1 MKKKIFIVLLVL
13 FLPFLF
19 VLSRIKLEQPSKID
33 NLSTDNISIK
43 NDYEYINPSNETI
56 DGVDYLVSN
65 LPVGSFGG
73 TLVVTTI
80 GEGPKTFNPW
90 ESRDATS
97 SQIGELLYDS
107 LVTTDVI
114 TGEVI
119 PKLAK
124 DFKVYNNGKTYIF
137 KLRKGLKWSDGNDI
151 TADDVVFTF
160 NDIIFK
166 GLGNTSTRDSLYID
180 GELPQVTKINDYKVK
195 FKISKPFA
203 PFLRMISVPIAP
215 EHVLKKYTDMGEEAF
230 NLQLSTNSD
239 LKTFVTSGAFIL
251 EEYIPAQRIVL
262 KRNPNYY
269 MVNKNGDKLPYIDKY
284 IFQIVQ
290 DQNTE
295 LLKFQ
300 SKESDVI
307 NLNGYYVSKYI
318 DNELNSDYKVYNLGP
333 TSSTLFLCF
342 NLNNRKND
350 KGKFYVE
357 EKKQKWF
364 NDRNFREAVDYAI
377 DRDAII
383 FNVASG
389 VGAPLFTAESL
400 QSIFLNEN
408 IANGHKVDLN
418 RSRQLLKDSGFY
430 FDKNN
435 ILHDKEGNV
444 VEFDLLT
451 NAGNLEREIIG
462 VMIKEDLSN
471 IGIKVNF
478 KPIEFN
484 TLVNRIT
491 NTLSWDAVV
500 LGLTGSPLEPHS
512 GKNVWYSNGA
522 LHMFNKRNQNDNNYD
537 DILPFEKELDNIF
550 DEASLEINFEK
561 RKELYDKYQEIVYNE
576 RPFIYLYSPLNI
588 VAIRKKIKNIYP
600 TSLGGILH
608 NLPEVYID
616 KTK

>member
-1 MKKKIFIVLLVL
+1 MKKKIFIIIFILTLPLLL
-13 FLPFLF
+13 I
-19 VLSRIKLEQPSKID
+19 LSRIKLKQPQTIIDSQANKKNEKI
-33 NLSTDNISIK
+33 NN
-43 NDYEYINPSNETI
+43 EYINPNNVSINNI
-56 DGVDYLVSN
+56 DYLVSN
-65 LPVGSFGG
+65 LPLGKFGG
-73 TLVVTTI
+73 NLVVTII

-97 SQIGELLYDS
+97 SEIAELLYDS
-107 LVTTDVI
+107 LVTTNVLN
-114 TGEVI
+114 GEVI

-124 DFKVYNNGKTYIF
+124 EFKILDNGKTYIF
-137 KLRKGLKWSDGNDI
+137 YLRKGLTWTDKKPI
-151 TADDVVFTF
+151 TADDIIFTF
-160 NDIIFK
+160 NEIIFK

-180 GELPQVTKINDYKVK
+180 GELPKISKIDDYTIK
-195 FKISKPFA
+195 FTLSKPFA
-203 PFLRMISVPIAP
+203 PFLRMIGVPIAP
-215 EHVLKKYTDMGEEAF
+215 KHILKKYTDLGEEAF

-239 LKTFVTSGAFIL
+239 FKKFVTSGGFML

-269 MVNKNGDKLPYIDKY
+269 MINKNGDKLPYLDKY

-300 SKESDVI
+300 SKESDII

-318 DNELNSDYKVYNLGP
+318 DNEQKSDYKVYNLGP

-342 NLNNRKND
+342 NLNKQKND
-350 KGKFYVE
+350 KGKFFVDE
-357 EKKQKWF
+357 RKQKWF
-364 NDRNFREAVDYAI
+364 NDRNFREAIDYAI

-383 FNVASG
+383 FNVSSG
-389 VGAPLFTAESL
+389 VGVPLFTAESL
-400 QSIFLNEN
+400 QSIFLNEK
-408 IANGHKVDLN
+408 IAKGHKVDLN
-418 RSRQLLKDSGFY
+418 RSKVLLKKSGFY
-430 FDKNN
+430 WDKNN
-435 ILHDKEGNV
+435 ILNDKDGNI

-471 IGIKVNF
+471 LGIKVNF

-491 NTLSWDAVV
+491 NTLEWDTVV
-500 LGLTGSPLEPHS
+500 LGLTGSPLEPHG
-512 GKNVWYSNGA
+512 GKNVWYSYGA
-522 LHMFNKRNQNDNNYD
+522 LHMFNKRKKNDNPK
-537 DILPFEKELDNIF
+537 DILPFEKQLDNIF
-550 DEASLEINFEK
+550 DEASLEIDFNK
-561 RKELYDKYQEIVYNE
+561 RKKLYDKYQEIVYNE

-588 VAIRKKIKNIYP
+588 VAVRNRVKNLYP

-608 NLPEVYID
+608 NLNEIYID
-616 KTK
+616 NKN

>member
-1 MKKKIFIVLLVL
+1 MKKKICIIIFILA
-13 FLPFLF
+13 LPILF
-19 VLSRIKLEQPSKID
+19 VLSRIKLSQPQVIINSQTNNKNEKIF
-33 NLSTDNISIK
+33 S
-43 NDYEYINPSNETI
+43 EYINPNNKNI
-56 DGVDYLVSN
+56 NGIDYLVSN
-65 LPVGSFGG
+65 LPIGKFGG

-107 LVTTDVI
+107 LVTTNI
-114 TGEVI
+114 LNGEVI

-124 DFKVYNNGKTYIF
+124 DFRILDNGKTYIF
-137 KLRKGLKWSDGNDI
+137 YLRKGLKWTDGKPI
-151 TADDVVFTF
+151 TADDVIFTF
-160 NDIIFK
+160 NDIVFK

-180 GELPQVTKINDYKVK
+180 GTLPKITKIDDYTIK
-195 FKISKPFA
+195 FTISKPFA
-203 PFLRMISVPIAP
+203 PFLRMIGVPIAP
-215 EHVLKKYTDMGEEAF
+215 KHILKKYTDIGEEAF

-239 LKTFVTSGAFIL
+239 LKKFVTNGAFIL
-251 EEYIPAQRIVL
+251 DEYIPAQRIVL

-269 MVNKNGDKLPYIDKY
+269 MINKNGDKLPYIDKY

-300 SKESDVI
+300 SKESDII

-318 DNELNSDYKVYNLGP
+318 DNEANSDYKVYNLGP
-333 TSSTLFLCF
+333 TSSTLFICF

-350 KGKFYVE
+350 KGKFYID

-383 FNVASG
+383 FNVSSG

-400 QSIFLNEN
+400 QSIFLNEK
-408 IANGHKVDLN
+408 IAKGHKVDLN
-418 RSRQLLKDSGFY
+418 RSKDLLNESGFY
-430 FDKNN
+430 WDKNN
-435 ILHDKEGNV
+435 ILHDKDGNI

-462 VMIKEDLSN
+462 VMIKEDLAN
-471 IGIKVNF
+471 LGIKVNF

-491 NTLSWDAVV
+491 NTLNWDTVV
-500 LGLTGSPLEPHS
+500 LGLTGSPLEPHG

-522 LHMFNKRNQNDNNYD
+522 LHMFNKRNPNDNLND
-537 DILPFEKELDNIF
+537 TLSFEKELDNIF
-550 DEASLEINFEK
+550 DEASLEIDFNK
-561 RKELYDKYQEIVYNE
+561 RKKLYDKYQEIIYYE

-588 VAIRKKIKNIYP
+588 VAVRNRVKNLYP
-600 TSLGGILH
+600 TSLGGVLH
-608 NLPEVYID
+608 NINEIYID
-616 KTK
+616 DKN

>member
-1 MKKKIFIVLLVL
+1 MKKKICIIIFILA
-13 FLPFLF
+13 LPILF
-19 VLSRIKLEQPSKID
+19 VLSRIKLSQPQVIINSQTNNKNEKIF
-33 NLSTDNISIK
+33 S
-43 NDYEYINPSNETI
+43 EYINPNNKNI
-56 DGVDYLVSN
+56 NGIDYLVSN
-65 LPVGSFGG
+65 LPIGKFGG

-107 LVTTDVI
+107 LVTTNVLN
-114 TGEVI
+114 GEVI
-119 PKLAK
+119 SKLAK
-124 DFKVYNNGKTYIF
+124 DFRILDNGKTYIF
-137 KLRKGLKWSDGNDI
+137 YLRKGLKWTDGKPI
-151 TADDVVFTF
+151 TADDVIFTF
-160 NDIIFK
+160 NDIVFK

-180 GELPQVTKINDYKVK
+180 GTLPQVTKIDDYTIK
-195 FKISKPFA
+195 FTISKPFA
-203 PFLRMISVPIAP
+203 PFLRMIGVPIAP
-215 EHVLKKYTDMGEEAF
+215 KHILKKYTDIGEEAF

-239 LKTFVTSGAFIL
+239 LKKFVTNGAFIL
-251 EEYIPAQRIVL
+251 DEYIPAQRIVL

-269 MVNKNGDKLPYIDKY
+269 MINKNGDKLPYIDKY

-300 SKESDVI
+300 SKESDII

-318 DNELNSDYKVYNLGP
+318 DSEQNSDYKVYNLGP

-342 NLNNRKND
+342 NLNDRKND
-350 KGKFYVE
+350 KGKFYVD

-364 NDRNFREAVDYAI
+364 NDRNFREAIDYAI

-383 FNVASG
+383 FNVSSG

-400 QSIFLNEN
+400 QSIFLNEK
-408 IANGHKVDLN
+408 IAKGHKVNIN
-418 RSRQLLKDSGFY
+418 RSKDLLKESGFY
-430 FDKNN
+430 LDKNN
-435 ILHDKEGNV
+435 ILHDKDGNI

-462 VMIKEDLSN
+462 VMIKEDLAN
-471 IGIKVNF
+471 LGIKVNF

-491 NTLSWDAVV
+491 NTLNWDTIV
-500 LGLTGSPLEPHS
+500 LGLTGSPLEPHG

-522 LHMFNKRNQNDNNYD
+522 LHMFNKRNPNDNLN
-537 DILPFEKELDNIF
+537 DILSFEKKLDNIF
-550 DEASLEINFEK
+550 DEASLEIDFNK
-561 RKELYDKYQEIVYNE
+561 RKKLYDKYQEIIYYE

-588 VAIRKKIKNIYP
+588 VAIRNRIKNLYP
-600 TSLGGILH
+600 TSLGGVLH
-608 NLPEVYID
+608 NINEIYID
-616 KTK
+616 NKN

>member
-1 MKKKIFIVLLVL
+1 MKKKIFIIIFILTLPLLL
-13 FLPFLF
+13 I
-19 VLSRIKLEQPSKID
+19 LSRIKLKQPQTIIDSQANKKNEKI
-33 NLSTDNISIK
+33 NN
-43 NDYEYINPSNETI
+43 EYINPNNVSINNI
-56 DGVDYLVSN
+56 DYLVSN
-65 LPVGSFGG
+65 LPLGKFGG
-73 TLVVTTI
+73 NLVVTII

-97 SQIGELLYDS
+97 SEIAELLYDS
-107 LVTTDVI
+107 LVTTNVLN
-114 TGEVI
+114 GEVI

-124 DFKVYNNGKTYIF
+124 EFKILDNGKTYIF
-137 KLRKGLKWSDGNDI
+137 YLRKGLTWTDKKPI
-151 TADDVVFTF
+151 TADDIIFTF
-160 NDIIFK
+160 NEIIFK

-180 GELPQVTKINDYKVK
+180 GELPKISKIDDYTIK
-195 FKISKPFA
+195 FTLSKPFA
-203 PFLRMISVPIAP
+203 PFLRMIGVPIAP
-215 EHVLKKYTDMGEEAF
+215 KHILKKYTDLGEEAF

-239 LKTFVTSGAFIL
+239 FKKFVTSGGFML

-269 MVNKNGDKLPYIDKY
+269 MINKNGDKLPYLDKY

-300 SKESDVI
+300 SKESDII

-318 DNELNSDYKVYNLGP
+318 DNEQKSDYKVYNLGP

-342 NLNNRKND
+342 NLNKQKND
-350 KGKFYVE
+350 KGKFFVDE
-357 EKKQKWF
+357 RKQKWF
-364 NDRNFREAVDYAI
+364 NDRNFREAIDYAI

-383 FNVASG
+383 FNVSSG
-389 VGAPLFTAESL
+389 VGVPLFTAESL
-400 QSIFLNEN
+400 QSIFLNEK
-408 IANGHKVDLN
+408 IAKGHKVDLN
-418 RSRQLLKDSGFY
+418 RSKVLLKKSGFY
-430 FDKNN
+430 WDKNN
-435 ILHDKEGNV
+435 ILNDKNGNI

-471 IGIKVNF
+471 LGIKVNF

-491 NTLSWDAVV
+491 NTLEWDTVV
-500 LGLTGSPLEPHS
+500 LGLTGSPLEPHG
-512 GKNVWYSNGA
+512 GKNVWYSYGA
-522 LHMFNKRNQNDNNYD
+522 LHMFNKRKKNDNPK
-537 DILPFEKELDNIF
+537 DILPFEKQLDNIF
-550 DEASLEINFEK
+550 DEASLEIDFNK
-561 RKELYDKYQEIVYNE
+561 RKKLYDKYQEIVYNE

-588 VAIRKKIKNIYP
+588 VAVRNKVKNLYP

-608 NLPEVYID
+608 NLNEIYID
-616 KTK
+616 NKN

>member
-1 MKKKIFIVLLVL
+1 MKKKIFIVL
-13 FLPFLF
+13 FIFILPFLF
-19 VLSRIKLEQPSKID
+19 VLSRVKLSQPQIFTT
-33 NLSTDNISIK
+33 NQQVNENRK
-43 NDYEYINPSNETI
+43 NNDEYIKPTNKTI
-56 DGVDYLVSN
+56 DGIDYLLSN
-65 LPVGSFGG
+65 LPIGKFGG
-73 TLVVTTI
+73 TLVVTII

-90 ESRDATS
+90 EARDATS
-97 SQIGELLYDS
+97 SQIGELLYDA
-107 LVTTDVI
+107 LVTTNVLN
-114 TGEVI
+114 GEVI
-119 PKLAK
+119 PKLASNLK
-124 DFKVYNNGKTYIF
+124 ILNNGKTYIF
-137 KLRKGLKWSDGNDI
+137 YLRKGIKWTDGKPI

-160 NDIIFK
+160 NEIVFK

-180 GELPQVTKINDYKVK
+180 GHLPEVVKLDDYTIK
-195 FKISKPFA
+195 FTISKPFA
-203 PFLRMISVPIAP
+203 PFLRMIGVPIAP
-215 EHVLKKYTDMGEEAF
+215 KHILKKYTDIGEKTF

-239 LKTFVTSGAFIL
+239 IQKFVSSGAFIL

-262 KRNPNYY
+262 KRNSNYY
-269 MVNKNGDKLPYIDKY
+269 MVNKNGEKLPYLDKY

-318 DNELNSDYKVYNLGP
+318 DNEVNSDYMVYNLGP

-342 NLNNRKND
+342 NLNDRKNE
-350 KGKFYVE
+350 KGKFFVD

-364 NDRNFREAVDYAI
+364 GDRNFREAIDYAI

-383 FNVASG
+383 FNVSSG

-400 QSIFLNEN
+400 QSIFLNEK
-408 IANGHKVDLN
+408 IAKGHKVDID
-418 RSRQLLKDSGFY
+418 RSKALLEKSGFY
-430 FDKNN
+430 WDKNK
-435 ILHDKEGNV
+435 ILHDKDGNI

-471 IGIKVNF
+471 LGIKINF

-491 NTLSWDAVV
+491 NTLNWDTVV
-500 LGLTGSPLEPHS
+500 LGLTGSPLEPHG

-522 LHMFNKRNQNDNNYD
+522 LHMFNKRNPNDSNKN
-537 DILPFEKELDNIF
+537 ILPFEKKLDNIF
-550 DEASLEINFEK
+550 DEASLEIDFDK
-561 RKELYDKYQEIVYNE
+561 RKKLYDEYQEIIYNE

-588 VAIRKKIKNIYP
+588 VAVRNRVKNLFP
-600 TSLGGILH
+600 TSLGGVLH
-608 NLPEVYID
+608 NINEIYIENED
-616 KTK
+616 

>member
-1 MKKKIFIVLLVL
+1 MKKKIFIIIFILTLPLLL
-13 FLPFLF
+13 I
-19 VLSRIKLEQPSKID
+19 LSRIKLKQPQTIIDSQANKKNEKI
-33 NLSTDNISIK
+33 NN
-43 NDYEYINPSNETI
+43 EYINPNNESI
-56 DGVDYLVSN
+56 NNIDYLVSN
-65 LPVGSFGG
+65 LPLGKFGG
-73 TLVVTTI
+73 NLVVTII

-97 SQIGELLYDS
+97 SEIAELLYDS
-107 LVTTDVI
+107 LVTTNVLN
-114 TGEVI
+114 GEVI

-124 DFKVYNNGKTYIF
+124 EFKILDNGKTYIF
-137 KLRKGLKWSDGNDI
+137 YLRKGLTWTDKKPI
-151 TADDVVFTF
+151 TADDIIFTF
-160 NDIIFK
+160 NEIIFK

-180 GELPQVTKINDYKVK
+180 GELPKISKIDDYTIK
-195 FKISKPFA
+195 FTLSKPFA
-203 PFLRMISVPIAP
+203 PFLRMIGVPIAP
-215 EHVLKKYTDMGEEAF
+215 KHILKKYTDLGEEAF

-239 LKTFVTSGAFIL
+239 FKKFVTSGGFML

-269 MVNKNGDKLPYIDKY
+269 MINKNGDKLPYLDKY

-300 SKESDVI
+300 SKESDII

-318 DNELNSDYKVYNLGP
+318 DNEQKSDYKVYNLGP

-342 NLNNRKND
+342 NLNKQKND
-350 KGKFYVE
+350 KGKFFVDE
-357 EKKQKWF
+357 RKQKWF
-364 NDRNFREAVDYAI
+364 NDRNFREAIDYAI

-383 FNVASG
+383 FNVSSG
-389 VGAPLFTAESL
+389 VGVPLFTAESL
-400 QSIFLNEN
+400 QSIFLNEK
-408 IANGHKVDLN
+408 IAKGHKVDLN
-418 RSRQLLKDSGFY
+418 RSKVLLKKSGFY
-430 FDKNN
+430 WDKNN
-435 ILHDKEGNV
+435 ILNDKNGNI

-471 IGIKVNF
+471 LGIKVNF

-491 NTLSWDAVV
+491 NTLEWDTVV
-500 LGLTGSPLEPHS
+500 LGLTGSPLEPHG
-512 GKNVWYSNGA
+512 GKNVWYSYGA
-522 LHMFNKRNQNDNNYD
+522 LHMFNKRKKNDNPK
-537 DILPFEKELDNIF
+537 DILPFEKQLDNIF
-550 DEASLEINFEK
+550 DEASLEIDFNK
-561 RKELYDKYQEIVYNE
+561 RKKLYDKYQEIVYNE

-588 VAIRKKIKNIYP
+588 VAVRNRVKNLYP

-608 NLPEVYID
+608 NLNEIYID
-616 KTK
+616 NKN